1 MAENRNFPSI
11 FQPLKVGPIT
21 LKNRLHF
28 APMVSAHADAE
39 TGRVTT
45 DLIEYIGGQAR
56 NGVSLITIGSTPVDF
71 ARGRDYMGCLS
82 VTNDF
87 DVPGLTLLAEE
98 AHRYG
103 AKLSCELQYAGRIAD
118 PLFLNGMKALVP
130 SVTPDM
136 DPNEFAEITKEE
148 IQDVI
153 RLFQNAA
160 KRLKRAGF
168 DMIMLHGGHGNLT
181 SAFFSPL
188 TNQRTDEYGG
198 SLEKRMTFG
207 LQMAKALREAVGDKM
222 ALEFRISQDEFLPGS
237 PTWDEQAAY
246 INALSE
252 YIDLVNI
259 SNGLIWHPYYVR
271 YMMPSYLEPRNLNVE
286 AAAYIKQ
293 RVSIPVA
300 VVGNIPDVQTAEAII
315 AEGKADMVSM
325 ARNLIAD
332 SDFVTKA
339 ERGQAKTI
347 RPCLHCLDCV
357 TFPNV
362 GHPLRCA
369 VNPVAGRETKY
380 HFISRSDTP
389 KKVLIAGGGPAGM
402 MAAQIC
408 ARRGH
413 SVILC
418 EKSDHLGGRMLEASA
433 LYAKDYHRRYL
444 DWDIKTTQNC
454 VSDIR
459 LNTEVTKEL
468 VREIQ
473 PDVLIA
479 AIGAEHNIPAIPGID
494 QADYLTITEADLKQ
508 KPIGHQVIF
517 CGGGL
522 SATECAIG
530 LAKEGH
536 ECILI
541 DRLPKESLLTELMD
555 SLNETLKTTCE
566 EMGIRLYDQTELKE
580 IHTHS
585 VVIEKDGAAQTLSC
599 DTVVLSLGLHP
610 DLEKQEALRF
620 LAPET
625 YIIGDANTVGNIRTA
640 NTDAFNICVEI

>member
-1 MAENRNFPSI
+1 MAKNHDFPSV
-11 FQPLKVGPIT
+11 FQPLNVGPIT

-39 TGRVTT
+39 TGRVTQ

-71 ARGRDYMGCLS
+71 SRGRDYMGCLS

-103 AKLSCELQYAGRIAD
+103 AKISCELQYAGRIAD
-118 PLFLNGMKALVP
+118 PLFLGGMKALVP
-130 SVTPDM
+130 WVTPDM
-136 DPNEFAEITKEE
+136 DPNEFCEITKEE
-148 IQDVI
+148 IEDVI
-153 RLFQNAA
+153 HLFQAAA

-168 DMIMLHGGHGNLT
+168 DMIMLHGGHGNLA

-198 SLEKRMTFG
+198 NLEKRMTFG
-207 LQMAKALREAVGDKM
+207 LQMAKALREIIGNQM
-222 ALEFRISQDEFLPGS
+222 AIEFRISQNEFLPGS
-237 PTWDEQAAY
+237 PTWDDQVAY

-252 YIDLVNI
+252 YIDTVNI

-293 RVSIPVA
+293 HVQIPVA
-300 VVGNIPDVQTAEAII
+300 VVGNIPDIQTAERII

-332 SDFVTKA
+332 SHFVTKA
-339 ERGQAKTI
+339 ERGMAEKI

-369 VNPVAGRETKY
+369 VNPAVGRETKY
-380 HFISRSDTP
+380 HFISKSDIS

-402 MAAQIC
+402 MAAQTC
-408 ARRGH
+408 AKRGH

-418 EKSDHLGGRMLEASA
+418 EKTDHLGGRMLEASS

-444 DWDIKTTQNC
+444 AWDRITTQNC
-454 VSDIR
+454 GAEIR
-459 LNTEVTKEL
+459 LNTEVNESL
-468 VREIQ
+468 IREIQ
-473 PDVLIA
+473 PDVLLIA
-479 AIGAEHNIPAIPGID
+479 TGAEHNLPPIPGLKL
-494 QADYLTITEADLKQ
+494 AKYVTITEADLKQ
-508 KPIGHQVIF
+508 KPIGHRVIF

-541 DRLPKESLLTELMD
+541 DKLPKDQLLTELMD
-555 SLNETLKTTCE
+555 SLAETLKTTCE
-566 EMGIRLYDQTELKE
+566 EMKIQLYDQADIKE
-580 IHTHS
+580 IHTNS
-585 VVIEKDGAAQTLSC
+585 VTIQRNDIEQILSC
-599 DTVVLSLGLHP
+599 DTVVVSLGLHP
-610 DLEKQEALRF
+610 DPKKLDVFRF

-640 NTDAFNICVEI
+640 NMDAFNVCVEI

>member
-1 MAENRNFPSI
+1 MAKNHDFPFI
-11 FQPLKVGPIT
+11 FQPLKVGPVT

-39 TGRVTT
+39 TGRVTQ

-71 ARGRDYMGCLS
+71 TRGRDYMGCLS

-87 DVPGLTLLAEE
+87 DVPGLSLLAEE

-118 PLFLNGMKALVP
+118 PLFLGGMKALVP
-130 SVTPDM
+130 WVAPDM
-136 DPNEFAEITKEE
+136 DPNQFAEITKEE

-153 RLFQNAA
+153 HLFQNAA
-160 KRLKRAGF
+160 RRLKRAGF

-207 LQMAKALREAVGDKM
+207 LQMAKALREAVGSKM
-222 ALEFRISQDEFLPGS
+222 AIEFRISQDEFLPGS
-237 PTWDEQAAY
+237 PTWDDQAAY
-246 INALSE
+246 INALSK
-252 YIDLVNI
+252 YIDMVNI

-271 YMMPSYLEPRNLNVE
+271 YMMPSYLEPRNVNVD

-293 RVSIPVA
+293 QVHIPVA
-300 VVGNIPDVQTAEAII
+300 VVGNIPDIQTAEKII

-339 ERGQAKTI
+339 ARGQAESI

-362 GHPLRCA
+362 GHPVRCA
-369 VNPVAGRETKY
+369 VNPVVGRETKY
-380 HFISRSDTP
+380 HFIPRSDIS
-389 KKVLIAGGGPAGM
+389 KKVLIVGGGAAGM
-402 MAAQIC
+402 MAAQTC

-418 EKSDHLGGRMLEASA
+418 EKADHLGGRMMEASS

-444 DWDIKTTQNC
+444 DWDIKTTERC
-454 VSDIR
+454 GADIR
-459 LNTEVTKEL
+459 LNTEVTEEL
-468 VREIQ
+468 IHELQ

-479 AIGAEHNIPAIPGID
+479 AVGAEHNIPPIKGLD
-494 QADYLTITEADLKQ
+494 QAEYLTITEADLKQ
-508 KPIGHQVIF
+508 KPIGHRVIF

-522 SATECAIG
+522 SATECAVG
-530 LAKEGH
+530 LTREGH

-541 DRLPKESLLTELMD
+541 DRLPKEKLLTELMD
-555 SLNETLKTTCE
+555 SLSETLKTTCDE
-566 EMGIRLYDQTELKE
+566 QGIRLFDQASIKE
-580 IHTHS
+580 INSNS
-585 VVIEKDGAAQTLSC
+585 VTIEKDGTDQVISC

-610 DLEKQEALRF
+610 DSDKLDALRF
-620 LAPET
+620 LVPET

-640 NTDAFNICVEI
+640 NMDAFNVCVEI